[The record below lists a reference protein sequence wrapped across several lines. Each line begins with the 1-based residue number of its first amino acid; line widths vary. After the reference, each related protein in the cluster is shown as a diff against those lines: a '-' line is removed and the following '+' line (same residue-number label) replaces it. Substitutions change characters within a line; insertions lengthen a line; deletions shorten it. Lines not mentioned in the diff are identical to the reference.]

1 VAVTTSAPTHHTRET
16 STPPMPS
23 SYLGGSNPPLA
34 LRMNPLASTTEVARE
49 SVQLPH
55 SASASVF
62 PQSRT
67 SGMFQTPSSGITPGW
82 QGALWSRDQQLT
94 GRRPA
99 DGAHQTRGW
108 DDVADLEAKDM
119 QLIDRDQTCRGGYRV
134 LTKPRSYSGTADS
147 LRTLQY
153 HHFGD
158 ISNPTSVSPFYN
170 ASPSSY
176 AYALGHSSSV
186 VAQPDRQRELESQ
199 GTMRRQGNR
208 AEASSTVIPA
218 SSSSAASAVLAHK
231 ITAMNSNAARSLE
244 ADELY
249 NRSVKLQGE
258 LDQFTPGE
266 ADKLKYGARGM
277 AHTTHQGSP
286 YPKDNLKSAKATAM
300 SRVQELQAALQNE
313 TKGMAKCY

>member
-1 VAVTTSAPTHHTRET
+1 
-16 STPPMPS
+16 MPS
-23 SYLGGSNPPLA
+23 SYQGGSHPPLH
-34 LRMNPLASTTEVARE
+34 LRMNPLASTTQVARE
-49 SVQLPH
+49 SIQLPH

-62 PQSRT
+62 PQARS

-94 GRRPA
+94 GRRLA

-134 LTKPRSYSGTADS
+134 LTTPRSYSGTADS
-147 LRTLQY
+147 LRSLQY
-153 HHFGD
+153 HQLGD
-158 ISNPTSVSPFYN
+158 ISNPTSVSPFYH

-176 AYALGHSSSV
+176 SYGLGNTSSI
-186 VAQPDRQRELESQ
+186 VAQPDRQRELEAQ
-199 GTMRRQGNR
+199 GIIRRQGNR
-208 AEASSTVIPA
+208 SDASCTVIPT
-218 SSSSAASAVLAHK
+218 SSSSLASAGLASK
-231 ITAMNSNAARSLE
+231 LTGMYSNVARSME
-244 ADELY
+244 AQEQY
-249 NRSVKLQGE
+249 AKSVRLQGE

-266 ADKLKYGARGM
+266 ADKMKYGARSL

-286 YPKDNLKSAKATAM
+286 YPKDNLKAAKGTAM